1 MPELHREMLN
11 FLANLDRNP
20 PAHAPRDNLP
30 GGVHDLAEPDLAG
43 HVRKL
48 PPMKISPQ
56 PPPSKFPI
64 RFRPHDR
71 VDAEQRY
78 ASQNKRSYGSR
89 QIHPTPP
96 TRRMHRGLR
105 RRRRESWRAQSQ
117 ALWTRRCLSPPT
129 NALFPMILRVRR
141 AP

>member
-56 PPPSKFPI
+56 TPTSNSPT
-64 RFRPHDR
+64 RLRPHDR
-71 VDAEQRY
+71 VEAEKRY
-78 ASQNKRSYGSR
+78 PPKNKRSSESGQTHPPR
-89 QIHPTPP
+89 QSTCGDCSAVTSH
-96 TRRMHRGLR
+96 
-105 RRRRESWRAQSQ
+105 
-117 ALWTRRCLSPPT
+117 
-129 NALFPMILRVRR
+129 
-141 AP
+141 